1 MRFWRDRRFV
11 GSLLISLFL
20 ISLMVL
26 TRAPD
31 RPPGRL
37 EHLWT
42 ELLAP
47 LEGILTEV
55 SRRTGGWMG
64 DLIRFRII
72 VRENQ
77 ELRSQL
83 AELEALETRMVLLQR
98 ENRRLR
104 DLLSL
109 SEVLQVEVGIARVLA
124 RHPSNWTRQLT
135 LDRGSGNDVRTGD
148 VVVTSTGLVGRVT
161 ATTINTARVML
172 ITSPESG
179 LGVESLVSGDA
190 GVAAGQIAREGLLRV
205 SFFDPAAEVHEGDI
219 IVTSGLGEA
228 IPGGIPV
235 GEVVRVT
242 IEEMGLLQEVWIRPT
257 AELNHLHE
265 VMVIRLP
272 GRHGLRWPGIVDENA
287 DER

>member
-11 GSLLISLFL
+11 GSLLISLCL
-20 ISLMVL
+20 ITLMAA

-31 RPPGRL
+31 RAPGRL
-37 EHLWT
+37 EHLWL

-47 LEGILTEV
+47 VEGILTEV

-77 ELRSQL
+77 QMRSQL
-83 AELEALETRMVLLQR
+83 AELDALESRLALLER

-104 DLLSL
+104 NLLAL
-109 SEVLQVEVGIARVLA
+109 SEAVQVEVGVARVLA

-135 LDRGSGNDVRTGD
+135 LDRGSGHGVRTGD
-148 VVVTSTGLVGRVT
+148 VVVTPSGLVGRVVSTT
-161 ATTINTARVML
+161 ANTARVML

-179 LGVESLVSGDA
+179 LGVESVSSGDA
-190 GVAAGQIAREGLLRV
+190 GVAVGQVAQGDLLRV
-205 SFFDPAAEVHEGDI
+205 SFFDPAAEVFEGDML
-219 IVTSGLGEA
+219 VTSGLGEA
-228 IPGGIPV
+228 IPGGIPL

-242 IEEMGLLQEVWIRPT
+242 TEEMGLLREVWVRP
-257 AELNHLHE
+257 AADLNHLHE
-265 VMVIRLP
+265 VMVVRLP
-272 GRHGLRWPGIVDENA
+272 GRQGLDWPGIGDE
-287 DER
+287 DTVER